1 MVWPI
6 NNPFGATPG
15 KWNDATNDA
24 TIFGVEVVKSQPE
37 AEVRG
42 NNVVINDND
51 TTATTSDHTDFGTAN
66 VNAPLTRTF
75 TVRNTGNAP
84 LTTSGLKVTNTNG
97 TATAAFTIT
106 EPLNATIAPG
116 QSDNFTVRFSATTP
130 GVYTRLVSFTNN
142 DSNENPYNFYVKAT
156 AALPTFSLV
165 NNVLTVTGTIG
176 NDFIRGSIASNVLT
190 MKVNNL
196 TQTFANA
203 SSITRI
209 VVNALAGNDNI
220 SLAQS
225 VNRATSLFGGDG
237 NDTIYGG
244 SGTDAINGG
253 AGTDVAFRNGT
264 DTTTLVEE
272 ILA

>member
-1 MVWPI
+1 MK
-6 NNPFGATPG
+6 NT
-15 KWNDATNDA
+15 
-24 TIFGVEVVKSQPE
+24 
-37 AEVRG
+37 
-42 NNVVINDND
+42 
-51 TTATTSDHTDFGTAN
+51 GTA
-66 VNAPLTRTF
+66 A
-75 TVRNTGNAP
+75 
-84 LTTSGLKVTNTNG
+84 LTTSGLTVPAGFSIDPTDTLIASIAAGGQDTFKVR
-97 TATAAFTIT
+97 
-106 EPLNATIAPG
+106 LNATTAGTFAGNI
-116 QSDNFTVRFSATTP
+116 
-130 GVYTRLVSFTNN
+130 SFANN
-142 DSNENPYNFYVKAT
+142 DANENPYNFAIRGVVKV
-156 AALPTFSLV
+156 PTFSF
-165 NNVLTVTGTIG
+165 NPTTKVLTVTGTSG

-225 VNRATSLFGGDG
+225 VDRATSLFGGDG

>member
-1 MVWPI
+1 
-6 NNPFGATPG
+6 
-15 KWNDATNDA
+15 
-24 TIFGVEVVKSQPE
+24 
-37 AEVRG
+37 
-42 NNVVINDND
+42 
-51 TTATTSDHTDFGTAN
+51 
-66 VNAPLTRTF
+66 
-75 TVRNTGNAP
+75 
-84 LTTSGLKVTNTNG
+84 
-97 TATAAFTIT
+97 
-106 EPLNATIAPG
+106 
-116 QSDNFTVRFSATTP
+116 
-130 GVYTRLVSFTNN
+130 
-142 DSNENPYNFYVKAT
+142 
-156 AALPTFSLV
+156 
-165 NNVLTVTGTIG
+165 
-176 NDFIRGSIASNVLT
+176 